1 MSIENKYRVH
11 EVAKDFGVDTKDI
24 TDVMAEY
31 FTAPKNHM
39 QVLEN
44 DELNLIFDYMT
55 KQHPVDNMEEV
66 LNKQAAQRKAPT
78 TQVVRQQPMGR
89 TQKQDRRDSRR
100 PEQKRDA
107 KPEAKKQEGKKPEQH
122 TAAAEEKKFN
132 NDKKKNH
139 RQAKPHEQRQILRPQ
154 GSGEAATSTVTT
166 EEHKQP
172 KGKQIH
178 RVDTRGAG
186 NVNLD
191 RYDDRIDALVPQKA
205 DRMKSGK
212 QKITRKADARR
223 PFSNK
228 RRQEEQEKMKR
239 LQRQQELKK
248 IQLKV
253 MIPDEINVGELASR
267 LKRTAADVI
276 KELLKLGVMANI
288 SQTID
293 FDTAA
298 IVAEEMGAKVE
309 KEVHVTIEEK
319 LFDESEDKEENL
331 EPRSPV
337 IVVMGHV
344 DHGKTSLLDR
354 IRKTDVAAG
363 EAGGITQHIGA
374 YRVKVNGRPITFLDT
389 PGHAAFTSMRARGA
403 KITDI
408 AILVVAADD
417 GIMPQTIEAINHA
430 KAAEI
435 PIIVAV
441 NKIDKENADPDRVLQ
456 QLTEHGLVPEE
467 WGGETIVCKISAK
480 QGIGIENLL
489 EMVLLTADM
498 QELKANP
505 NRQAKGAVIEAKLD
519 RGRGPVATVLVQNG
533 TLHAGDTVIAGK
545 AVGRVRVMTDERG
558 RKLENAGPS
567 VPVEIIGLGEVP
579 DAGDIFYAVDNER
592 MARELVEQR
601 KEKEKEE
608 RNKAMQK
615 VTLENLFDT
624 IQQGNM
630 KELNIIIKADVMG
643 SVEAVRSSLL
653 KLSNEE
659 VRVNVI
665 HGAVGAINES
675 DVMLAA
681 ASNAIIVGFNVRP
694 ERVAADSAHDQD
706 VEIRLYRV
714 IYDCIEEMEQAM
726 KGMLDPKFKEVV
738 VGHAEIRQT
747 FKVSG
752 IGTIAGAYVQDG
764 KIVRSCE
771 VRIVR
776 DGIVI
781 HEGHLNSL
789 KRFKD
794 DAKEVA
800 ENYECGMTI
809 EKFNDIKEGDIIEG
823 FVMEQ
828 IKP

>member
-89 TQKQDRRDSRR
+89 TQKQDRRDFRR
-100 PEQKRDA
+100 AEQKRDA

-319 LFDESEDKEENL
+319 LFDESEDKEENR

-533 TLHAGDTVIAGK
+533 TLHTGDTVIAGK

-800 ENYECGMTI
+800 EGYECGVTLA
-809 EKFNDIKEGDIIEG
+809 KFADVKEGDVYEA
-823 FVMEQ
+823 FKMEEYRD
-828 IKP
+828 

>member
-11 EVAKDFGVDTKDI
+11 EVAKDLGGDTKDI

-66 LNKQAAQRKAPT
+66 LNKHAAQRTAPT

-107 KPEAKKQEGKKPEQH
+107 KPEAKKQEGKKPAQH

-533 TLHAGDTVIAGK
+533 TLHSGDTVIAGK

-794 DAKEVA
+794 DAKEVTA
-800 ENYECGMTI
+800 GYECGMGI
-809 EKFNDIKEGDIIEG
+809 ENYNDLKEGDIIES